1 MRKTG
6 RTLLLAAI
14 CTLAAL
20 FPGNLGAHNSNA
32 TPEAQTQKKNS
43 KKITTRTEPLFGEKL
58 KKVEI
63 KSNKLKGAC
72 FYLVSGHGGP
82 DPGAVNKYNGH
93 ELHEDE
99 YAYDVTLRLARR
111 LMEEG
116 AEVRIIIQ
124 DKNDGIRNATYLKN
138 SKKETCMGT
147 AIPLNHQARLR
158 QRTNKINALYAKD
171 KNRFKYIRAIFIH
184 VDSRSTGTNIDVHFY
199 HAKNSKNGK
208 RTATAIRDMFEAKYR
223 KHNPKRG
230 YNGTVSVHPKG
241 LYVVNR
247 THPAS
252 VLIELANI
260 RNNRDLKRIILEDNR
275 QAMAN
280 WMSEALIKD
289 YQGKK

>member
-6 RTLLLAAI
+6 RNLLLAAI

-20 FPGNLGAHNSNA
+20 FPCSLGARNSNA
-32 TPEAQTQKKNS
+32 SPEAQAQKKES
-43 KKITTRTEPLFGEKL
+43 KKSAIRTEPLFGEKL
-58 KKVEI
+58 KKVEV
-63 KSNKLKGAC
+63 KSDKLKGAC

-82 DPGAVNKYNGH
+82 DPGAVNRYNGH

-208 RTATAIRDMFEAKYR
+208 RTATAIRDMFAAKYR

-280 WMSEALIKD
+280 WMSEAFIKD